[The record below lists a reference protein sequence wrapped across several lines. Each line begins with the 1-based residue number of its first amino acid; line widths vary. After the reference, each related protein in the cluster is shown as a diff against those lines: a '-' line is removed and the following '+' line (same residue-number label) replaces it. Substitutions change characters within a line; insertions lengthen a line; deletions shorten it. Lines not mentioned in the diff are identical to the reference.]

1 MKIVSVNVGIPRE
14 VFWKGMKVST
24 GIFKRPVDGLVRIAP
39 LNLEGD
45 RQADLTVHGGVDK
58 AVYAY
63 PAEHYDYWRKEL
75 REEKLSWGS
84 FGENLTTEGLL
95 EDTVCVGDEMRI
107 GTAVL
112 IVTQPR
118 TPCYKLALRLG
129 RDDMVG
135 RFLASRRTGFYFSVI
150 EPGDVGA
157 GSQVTVLSRDPNQV
171 SIADVM
177 NLYLHERTDADLM
190 RRALSVMALPGNW
203 KSALRNRAAS

>member
-129 RDDMVG
+129 RDDMVE
-135 RFLASRRTGFYFSVI
+135 RFLASGRTGFYFSVI